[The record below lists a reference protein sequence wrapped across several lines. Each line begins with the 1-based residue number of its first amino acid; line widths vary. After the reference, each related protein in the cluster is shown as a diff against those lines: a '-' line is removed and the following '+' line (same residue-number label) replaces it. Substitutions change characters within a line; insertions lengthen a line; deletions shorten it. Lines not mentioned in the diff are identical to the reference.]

1 MHVASPADGA
11 LIAAAPRVN
20 TIEIFTL
27 ISVLATAVFMGVH
40 CFIQIG
46 CLRGALLL
54 CREIGTQAP
63 LAMGRLLRA
72 IGRVPA
78 LLRIVAGGLGTGAVV
93 AVMFKM
99 LVRGTDGV
107 DFLVEV

>member
-1 MHVASPADGA
+1 MAPVVAAYLAATQGLSGAASGMHVASPADGA

-40 CFIQIG
+40 CFVQIG

-54 CREIGTQAP
+54 CREVGTLAP

-72 IGRVPA
+72 I
-78 LLRIVAGGLGTGAVV
+78 
-93 AVMFKM
+93 K
-99 LVRGTDGV
+99 
-107 DFLVEV
+107 